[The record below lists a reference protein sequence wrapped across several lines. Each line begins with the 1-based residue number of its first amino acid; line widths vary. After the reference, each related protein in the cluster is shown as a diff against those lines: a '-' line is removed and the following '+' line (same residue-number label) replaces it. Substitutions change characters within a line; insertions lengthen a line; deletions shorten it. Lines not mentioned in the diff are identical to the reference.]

1 MTNHVKKKEMCPQHA
16 GKLVISSLV
25 VVADDGCHTRF
36 PKGFFVGRSSN
47 SQGLTVLHRI
57 WAKSELIAM
66 MGKAVSEAG
75 PGGPGNAA
83 KGPRGLGSDSRRVRP
98 VRP

>member
-66 MGKAVSEAG
+66 MGKLSVR
-75 PGGPGNAA
+75 
-83 KGPRGLGSDSRRVRP
+83 RGLGAREMPQRVP
-98 VRP
+98 GGWAQTHVG